1 MKASEFGQSLLA
13 DVRKRNADTQRKAE
27 KRAKRDQW
35 KKLGM
40 NLAMSFAED
49 VLQSKHQKLMNSEE
63 MMANKLK
70 VDTVYDESN
79 NWSNTLAKAKQYEKG
94 TEEDYFVD
102 NELRSAVR
110 NKLHSIYE
118 PGTYNKTEFDTL
130 ENSIVEGYAPQFLES
145 VKKRNEA
152 YEKFISGGDKKA
164 YYDNI
169 KQMYGDG
176 SIGSSITQ
184 LLKKVPG
191 VNALTGDVRGDLES
205 INEDIMNR
213 TGKLKEYQDA
223 YKKVKNTTLA
233 THIINNLP
241 PQGVG
246 TPAPVFGTT
255 YSDEITTIM
264 GDQKIRA
271 VDVMI
276 TNEDGSKDLR
286 QHILSSYG
294 VSSMG
299 PSQNDA
305 LNDFVAN
312 AARLTE
318 AEFKVGEMALESMS
332 DEESAAFG
340 KAKDAYL
347 TNRGTKS
354 TNKVKYNR
362 EDKQL
367 SDNAARN
374 ITMAGRY
381 AKFQGWGTPQ
391 QGRAVAL
398 QVLKDGLNQENPEL
412 DNFVLGKQVPYRT
425 ALAINSTR
433 ASKAKNAPEAT
444 AIGEVLNDST
454 ALYQSYRDMN
464 ITQRADLVKKL
475 ESENINYFE
484 GKIDSE
490 QFKNTFNA
498 IRVAVDGGNKI
509 TPKKF
514 GGSVDNMIDYVVAS
528 ASSKSTKPKVEQ
540 VDERPVE
547 STDKLTFKKPPTLK
561 EAAGVLDR
569 KLLQNERSKLVYQNV
584 RYNAFTKAEK
594 ELDRVKNLNRK
605 NLTEKQ
611 YNSVL
616 AKAEK
621 EYDKAYQTYKY
632 YYVDTDRLTLLPNF

>member
-13 DVRKRNADTQRKAE
+13 DVRKRNGDIQKQAE

-40 NLAMSFAED
+40 KLALNFAED
-49 VLQSKHQKLMNSEE
+49 VLQSKHQKLMNNEE
-63 MMANKLK
+63 MMANKLT

-130 ENSIVEGYAPQFLES
+130 ENSIVEGYAPQFLAA

-184 LLKKVPG
+184 LLKKIPG

-233 THIINNLP
+233 KHIINNLP
-241 PQGVG
+241 PQGLG
-246 TPAPVFGTT
+246 TPAPVFGTP
-255 YSDEITTIM
+255 YSDEVTTIM
-264 GDQKIRA
+264 GTKKVRA
-271 VDVMI
+271 VDVII
-276 TNEDGSKDLR
+276 TNEDGSKDMR

-294 VSSMG
+294 VSSIG
-299 PSQNDA
+299 SSQNDA

-318 AEFKVGEMALESMS
+318 AEFKVGEMTLQSLSA
-332 DEESAAFG
+332 EENEAFG
-340 KAKDAYL
+340 EAKDKYL
-347 TNRGTKS
+347 ANKGTKS
-354 TNKVKYNR
+354 TNKTKYNK
-362 EDKQL
+362 EDKEL
-367 SDNAARN
+367 NDNAARN

-381 AKFQGWGTPQ
+381 AVFQGWGTAQ

-398 QVLKDGLNQENPEL
+398 QVLKDNLNQENPEL

-425 ALAINSTR
+425 ALAIYSTR
-433 ASKAKNAPEAT
+433 AAKAENAPEAT
-444 AIGEVLNDST
+444 AIGEVLNDNT
-454 ALYQSYRDMN
+454 ALYQAYRDMN
-464 ITQRADLVKKL
+464 ITQRNDLVQKL

-484 GKIDSE
+484 GLIDKE

-514 GGSVDNMIDYVVAS
+514 GGSVDDMIDYVVAS
-528 ASSKSTKPKVEQ
+528 ASSKSTKPKVE
-540 VDERPVE
+540 EKPVE
-547 STDKLTFKKPPTLK
+547 STAKLTFKKPPTLK
-561 EAAGVLDR
+561 EAAVVLNR
-569 KLLQNERSKLVYQNV
+569 KLNQTERSKLVYQNV
-584 RYNAFTKAEK
+584 RYNSFIKAEK
-594 ELDRVKNLNRK
+594 ELNRVKNLNRE
-605 NLTEKQ
+605 NLTDKQ